1 MHYGWHRS
9 ESKHSAALAAVAL
22 EMLLIL
28 FMPRPARL
36 VTEEALVN
44 PAVMKASSDPGALK
58 FISEVKAQWRGEGG
72 GGMSSGGCGGGKDL
86 WSPCRRR
93 QVERVISGPSFL
105 PAIAHVGGKIKPP
118 HQQKCLGGGGPRSLG
133 AESMIPVS

>member
-9 ESKHSAALAAVAL
+9 ESKHSAALAAVAP
-22 EMLLIL
+22 ETPLIL

-58 FISEVKAQWRGEGG
+58 FISEVKAQWRGGG
-72 GGMSSGGCGGGKDL
+72 GGRDELRWLWRRERFVVSLPPPSGGAGYFRTVFPPRHR
-86 WSPCRRR
+86 SRRR
-93 QVERVISGPSFL
+93 
-105 PAIAHVGGKIKPP
+105 
-118 HQQKCLGGGGPRSLG
+118 
-133 AESMIPVS
+133 